1 VLVLYAFLAAGEGL
15 RALSRPAALA
25 QSLLVLLLL
34 SLSVPA
40 MAFLYQRAQ
49 APGRQAAI
57 TDWYRAPDVARAR
70 SRAQTHLDLLD
81 DMRAIRELT
90 KPEDRVMWVAPS
102 YLALL
107 ADRRGIPAPDAR
119 LGPEAYREAVRKS
132 GADYIFLS
140 RYHPR
145 DTITDRSW
153 QAGVAALGTN
163 ARIVH
168 TSALD
173 GGSVVTSL
181 LLKASP

>member
-1 VLVLYAFLAAGEGL
+1 MLVLYAFFAAGEGM

-25 QSLLVLLLL
+25 QALLVLLLM

-40 MAFLYQRAQ
+40 MAFLYQRTQ
-49 APGRQAAI
+49 APGRQTAI
-57 TDWYRAPDVARAR
+57 TDWYRAPDIGRAR

-81 DMRAIRELT
+81 DMRTIRELT
-90 KPEDRVMWVAPS
+90 KPEDRVMWFVPS
-102 YLALL
+102 YVALL
-107 ADRRGIPAPDAR
+107 ADRRGVAAPDAR
-119 LGPEAYREAVRKS
+119 TAPEGYREAVRKS
-132 GADYIFLS
+132 GADYVFLS

-145 DTITDRSW
+145 DTITDRAW

-181 LLKASP
+181 LLKADR